1 MTANHPNEKAADVLA
16 HVNGEA
22 STYPEEAMNQHTEP
36 QTYEIRLE
44 DRGQST
50 GIAYATYAGEKL
62 PMSDH
67 RRAIIPWELILA
79 AHHHGSVTVTISA
92 DDIAEYD
99 RRIFAERARREERE
113 RDAVLLAEAKAR
125 ALAEAQ
131 ELLDQLDTDSL
142 TREGANK

>member
-1 MTANHPNEKAADVLA
+1 MNTNHPNEKTVDVLE
-16 HVNGEA
+16 HVDGKA
-22 STYPEEAMNQHTEP
+22 TTYPEETMNQHTEP

-44 DRGQST
+44 DRGASN

-125 ALAEAQ
+125 ALAEA
-131 ELLDQLDTDSL
+131 EDLLDNLDLHEL
-142 TREGANK
+142 TSQ

>member
-1 MTANHPNEKAADVLA
+1 MNTNHPNEKTADVLE
-16 HVNGEA
+16 HVDGKA
-22 STYPEEAMNQHTEP
+22 TTYPEETMNQHTEP

-125 ALAEAQ
+125 ALAEA
-131 ELLDQLDTDSL
+131 EDLLDNLDLHEL
-142 TREGANK
+142 TSQ